1 MCIRSKR
8 PQDRVNLQNLSKEF
22 TNSLEEHEKGNEQA
36 SNKLK
41 HGDVCLAAITSCT
54 NTSNP
59 SVLIMAGLIAKKAVK
74 LGMKVP
80 WWVKTSFA
88 PGSKVV
94 DEYLKESDLIEP
106 LNKLGFNIV
115 GYGCTTC
122 IGNSGPLDDQVSNE
136 IEKNNLNVCSVISG
150 NRNFEG
156 RIHPLIKS
164 NFLASPPLVVIFAL
178 AGKVD
183 IDFEKNP
190 VNIIDGKE
198 IFFNELWPQKNEVEN
213 ILEKTLKS
221 EFYKK
226 NYSTIFKGDEEWEKL
241 NVKESSTYE
250 WSLSFNIYKKATFPR

>member
-1 MCIRSKR
+1 M
-8 PQDRVNLQNLSKEF
+8 
-22 TNSLEEHEKGNEQA
+22 G
-36 SNKLK
+36 
-41 HGDVCLAAITSCT
+41 
-54 NTSNP
+54 
-59 SVLIMAGLIAKKAVK
+59 
-74 LGMKVP
+74 
-80 WWVKTSFA
+80 KTSFA

-94 DEYLKESDLIEP
+94 DEYLRESDLIEP

-122 IGNSGPLDDQVSNE
+122 IGNSGPLDDQVSYE

-183 IDFEKNP
+183 IDFEKDP
-190 VNIIDGKE
+190 VNIIDGKK
-198 IFFNELWPQKNEVEN
+198 IFLMNSGLKKMKLKN

-221 EFYKK
+221 EFYKRIIQQFLKETK
-226 NYSTIFKGDEEWEKL
+226 NGR
-241 NVKESSTYE
+241 N
-250 WSLSFNIYKKATFPR
+250 